1 MLPMEE
7 IQKASSLRPLV
18 PFLGPLVAVWLAA
31 AGLIA
36 AQIA

>member
-1 MLPMEE
+1 MEE
-7 IQKASSLRPLV
+7 THDRPSLSLLAPL
-18 PFLGPLVAVWLAA
+18 LGPLIAVWLAA